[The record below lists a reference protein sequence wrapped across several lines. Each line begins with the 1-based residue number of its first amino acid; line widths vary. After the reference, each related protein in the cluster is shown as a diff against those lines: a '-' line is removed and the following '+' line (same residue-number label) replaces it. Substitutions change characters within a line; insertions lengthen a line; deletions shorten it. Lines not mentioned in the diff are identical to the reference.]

1 MRALIAFI
9 VNNALLSVI
18 AAVAVIAI
26 GASSIPSLKITNL
39 PTVEVPSLVLSLT
52 LPGASPAE
60 IESRV
65 IFEIEDELQG
75 LGDIDE
81 FETDIFKS
89 YAVVR
94 IKFFYG
100 VDINEKYLEVS
111 SKLNKLQDELP
122 DDLESSI
129 EKQSPTDMLIPFVFA
144 VVADDLDH
152 AQRLVWA
159 NRFKSELRENEFLQ
173 KIEVV
178 KSDREVTAW
187 LDMDRM
193 RQYGISVGQITEA
206 IGSENRFLPVGTMD
220 FGTQAVTIIPPGS
233 SYEDLDDVMAT
244 PLLTASGKSV
254 SLADIATVEETYKP
268 DPMLHRINGH
278 AATLITAKTREDAN
292 VLVVRQQLD
301 EIADKFRARLPE
313 GAELHFAFNVEDGV
327 RRNITGLLW
336 NVVQGIGILCV
347 VLLFSVGYR
356 STFAIGIMLP
366 LSLTVSLVWLSMTD
380 FGLQQMSIA
389 GFIIAL
395 GLIVDNGIVVTENAY
410 KLSHY
415 QNFSNRNAAI
425 EGTGSVISPLLSSTL
440 TTALAFLPV
449 YLLTSDTGLIMRSLA
464 VTIWMCLAASLFVAV
479 SATTLSVARF
489 GTVNRLRLFPRLADS
504 NRLFRLLN
512 RLRRVPSPPSFLNGM
527 IPFRDRVFTRVLQL
541 AIKRWWALLAVVIG
555 LFVIAGWC
563 TTQVQQIVF
572 PPSDEPYFSINIEAE
587 ENSSE
592 TFMRGLTDQVEQLL
606 GEYPEII
613 RVSTVQGGNFPRV
626 QVGLLQVV
634 QRRTDAAI
642 FVEVNFRDSVRL
654 ALLIDEL
661 NLRLHRLS
669 AYAVVNASPILIG
682 SDTDVDTTVT
692 LGGATISELRELG
705 RQIDQRLW
713 EIPGVLSVV
722 NPAKTDYHSISVQRD
737 PLKAQ
742 ALKVPKAAIDPVLML
757 ISHGLKIDEF
767 RDQAGEEYDIVLRAR
782 AGQNSPL
789 EVFDRLTVTTQ
800 QGRSLP
806 LSQVANYEFVESQY
820 DIGHEG
826 FRPKL
831 DIDLYALPGSDVKA
845 FRQRVGEVV
854 AELKLPHQVNVSF
867 ESEQDR
873 TEEAFGGIGKY
884 TLWVA
889 VAIFS
894 IFVLQFNSLVQ
905 PLIVFAAVPLCS
917 IGAFVTLYLT
927 GQPLSFAA
935 FLGLT
940 SLMGIVVNNS
950 ILLVDRANVVGRE
963 NPLASTMEVAIEA
976 ARNRFMPIVLTS
988 ATTIMGL
995 APLAFGESVIFKAL
1009 ALVVMGGLFAS
1020 TFLTLLCVPTLYS
1033 HFSPAR
1039 GSPRLVITG
1048 KLVKEH

>member
-1 MRALIAFI
+1 MRAFIAFI
-9 VNNALLSVI
+9 VDNALLSVI
-18 AAVAVIAI
+18 AAIAVVAI

-39 PTVEVPSLVLSLT
+39 PTVEVPSLVVTLT

-65 IFEIEDELQG
+65 VFEIEDELQS

-81 FETDIFKS
+81 FETDIFKN
-89 YAVVR
+89 YAVIR
-94 IKFFYG
+94 IKFIYG

-129 EKQSPTDMLIPFVFA
+129 EKQSPTDMLVPFVFA
-144 VVADDLDH
+144 IAADSLTR
-152 AQRLVWA
+152 AERLTWA
-159 NRFKSELRENEFLQ
+159 NRFKSELRGNEFLQ
-173 KIEVV
+173 KVEVV

-193 RQYGISVGQITEA
+193 RQYDISVGQITEA

-220 FGTQAVTIIPPGS
+220 FGAQAVTIIPPGS
-233 SYEDLDDVMAT
+233 SYEDLADVLAT
-244 PLLTASGKSV
+244 PLLTTTGKSV

-268 DPMLHRINGH
+268 DPVLYRVNGRP
-278 AATLITAKTREDAN
+278 ATLITAKTREDAN
-292 VLVVRQQLD
+292 VLVVREQLD
-301 EIADKFRARLPE
+301 QIAEKFRALLPA
-313 GAELHFAFNVEDGV
+313 GAELHFAFNVEEGV

-336 NVVQGIGILCV
+336 NVAQGIAILCV

-415 QNFSNRNAAI
+415 QNFSNRDAAI

-449 YLLTSDTGLIMRSLA
+449 YLLTSQTGLIMRSLA

-489 GTVNRLRLFPRLADS
+489 GTVNRLRLFPRLPDS
-504 NRLFRLLN
+504 NRLCRALN
-512 RLRRVPSPPSFLNGM
+512 RLRRVPSPPSFLNAM
-527 IPFRDRVFTRVLQL
+527 IPFRDRVFTRVLEA
-541 AIKRWWALLAVVIG
+541 AIKRWWALLAVVIL
-555 LFVIAGWC
+555 LFGIAGWC

-572 PPSDEPYFSINIEAE
+572 PPSDEPYFSINIEAA

-592 TFMRGLTDQVEQLL
+592 SFMRGLTGQVEEIL
-606 GEYPEII
+606 GEYPEIT
-613 RVSTVQGGNFPRV
+613 RVTTVQGGNFPRV
-626 QVGLLQVV
+626 FIGLLQVV
-634 QRRTDAAI
+634 QRRTDAAL
-642 FVEVNFRDSVRL
+642 FVEVSFRDSVRL
-654 ALLIDEL
+654 ATLVDEL
-661 NLRLHRLS
+661 NQRLHRLS
-669 AYAVVNASPILIG
+669 TYAAINASPMLIG
-682 SDTDVDTTVT
+682 KDTDVDTTVT
-692 LGGATISELRELG
+692 LSGATISELRDLG
-705 RQIDQRLW
+705 RQLDDRLW
-713 EIPGVLSVV
+713 EIPDVLSVV
-722 NPAKTDYHSISVQRD
+722 NSAKADYHSISVKRD
-737 PLKAQ
+737 ALKAQ

-757 ISHGLKIDEF
+757 FSHGLKIEEF
-767 RDQAGEEYDIVLRAR
+767 RNQAGEEFDIVLRAR
-782 AGQNSPL
+782 ARPGSPL

-800 QGRSLP
+800 QGDILP
-806 LSQVANYEFVESQY
+806 LSQVAGYEFVESQY
-820 DIGHEG
+820 DISHEN

-831 DIDLYALPGSDVKA
+831 DIDLYALPGSDVKE
-845 FRQRVGEVV
+845 FRRRVGEAV
-854 AELKLPHQVNVSF
+854 AGFELPSQVSVSY

-873 TEEAFGGIGKY
+873 THEAFGGIGKY

-917 IGAFVTLYLT
+917 IGAFFTLYLT

-950 ILLVDRANVVGRE
+950 ILLVDRANIVGRE
-963 NPLASTMEVAIEA
+963 NPQASTMEVAIEA

-1009 ALVVMGGLFAS
+1009 ALVVMGGLFGS

-1033 HFSPAR
+1033 HFSPAN
-1039 GSPRLVITG
+1039 GVDRLAITG
-1048 KLVKEH
+1048 DLVKEH